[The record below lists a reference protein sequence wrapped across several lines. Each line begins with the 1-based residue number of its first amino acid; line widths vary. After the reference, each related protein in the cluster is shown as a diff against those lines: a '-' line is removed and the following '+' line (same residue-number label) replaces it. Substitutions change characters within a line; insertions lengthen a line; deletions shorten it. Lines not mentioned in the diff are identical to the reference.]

1 MQILF
6 NGDFQKNRRILTR
19 ILTRRKRPVVE
30 EGRKD

>member
-19 ILTRRKRPVVE
+19 FLTRRKRPVVE